1 MYIYYCMEVN
11 NNGDVT
17 FENQLSQYIAKS
29 FPING
34 SHKMIAPFWT
44 DIDTRNGGYLWYR
57 TTTDFSIL
65 QQGTNNIRNVFPNF
79 LIFYAN
85 WVMVVTWEDVA
96 EIGCSVPCQLVR
108 YRCLNELAD

>member
-1 MYIYYCMEVN
+1 MQVN

-17 FENQLSQYIAKS
+17 FDTALRQYISLA

-44 DIDTRNGGYLWYR
+44 DIDTTRGGYLWYR

-65 QQGTNNIRNVFPNF
+65 QNGTNNIRTVFPSLVTF
-79 LIFYAN
+79 SAT
-85 WVMVVTWEDVA
+85 WMMVVTWEDVA
-96 EIGCSVPCQLVR
+96 EIGCSVPCQPVR
-108 YRCLNELAD
+108 YNLDA